1 MFLTISVD
9 IWLRL
14 NMVET
19 FVGRNM
25 RLFKFFYKFNLIHLS
40 TGMVMAEDIL
50 KAIINE
56 RSGYGSAKLPL
67 LLFPK

>member
-1 MFLTISVD
+1 
-9 IWLRL
+9 
-14 NMVET
+14 
-19 FVGRNM
+19 M
-25 RLFKFFYKFNLIHLS
+25 RLFKFFYKFSLIHLS

-56 RSGYGSAKLPL
+56 GSGYGSAKLPL